1 MANKRISEL
10 TSASA
15 LTLTDLLALVNDAQT
30 KKVTLSTLLSFIV
43 AQEQFATLDSGGKI
57 PLAQLPDSIT
67 GSLHY
72 QTTWDADLNLPAIPI
87 ASATNLGWYYVVGT
101 AGETIVNGIS
111 DWKVGDWLISNGEAW
126 QKIDNTDAVLSWNG
140 RMGAVMPES
149 GDYDTDDVTEAGN
162 KYFTEARVLAALL
175 ASLSVPSSPAAAIT
189 SSDSVLTA
197 MGKLQGQL
205 NDREVAA
212 NKGVAGGYPELD
224 GSGKIPTSQLPGSVI
239 GATIYQG
246 TWDGTGTPG
255 TASTS
260 KGHYYVLSAN
270 SSTVVDGT
278 GDWKIGDWIISNG
291 SIWQKVDNTDAI
303 SSWNGRTGAVI
314 PMTNDYTTSQ
324 VPEEANLYFTTARVL
339 STLLAG
345 LSVPSS
351 PVSTITSSH
360 SVLAALGRLQGQIN
374 DREVASNKGA
384 VNGYAGLDGTG
395 KVPTTQLPAS
405 VLGAANYQ
413 GTWNGVLAMPP
424 ASSGNK
430 GHYLVLSANSSAV
443 VDGTGDWKI
452 GDWIISNGTIWQ
464 KVDNSD
470 AVSSFAGRSGAV
482 TPQLGDYTTSIVAE
496 GTNKYYT
503 AARVLAE
510 VLAGINTSQT
520 TAITSSDS
528 VLTALG
534 KAQGQINTREFAS
547 NKGVSFGYAGL
558 DAAGIVPRTQIP
570 KGTRTI
576 DLDFTGYTVS
586 GTTNDYL
593 YGFSIPSGTFAAGDQ
608 LNVRIWFGGTN
619 NANAKTLRV
628 YFNTANSLSGATLVG
643 TYGVTSGAASAKF
656 EREFSFITNTTTKAG
671 VAAAT
676 SSSNG
681 ENTATADAAFTI
693 PSVSAGFW
701 VVIAGQKANNADTMK
716 VERIELSGLFS

>member
-314 PMTNDYTTSQ
+314 PMYNDYTTSQ
-324 VPEEANLYFTTARVL
+324 VPEEANLYFT
-339 STLLAG
+339 
-345 LSVPSS
+345 
-351 PVSTITSSH
+351 
-360 SVLAALGRLQGQIN
+360 
-374 DREVASNKGA
+374 
-384 VNGYAGLDGTG
+384 
-395 KVPTTQLPAS
+395 
-405 VLGAANYQ
+405 
-413 GTWNGVLAMPP
+413 
-424 ASSGNK
+424 
-430 GHYLVLSANSSAV
+430 
-443 VDGTGDWKI
+443 
-452 GDWIISNGTIWQ
+452 
-464 KVDNSD
+464 
-470 AVSSFAGRSGAV
+470 
-482 TPQLGDYTTSIVAE
+482 
-496 GTNKYYT
+496 
-503 AARVLAE
+503 AARVSSAILS
-510 VLAGINTSQT
+510 GFSSQNNPILGT
-520 TAITSSDS
+520 ESVVTAFS
-528 VLTALG
+528 
-534 KAQGQINTREFAS
+534 KAQGQIAARELAS
-547 NKGVSFGYAGL
+547 NKGIASGYASL
-558 DAAGIVPRTQIP
+558 DSNTRVPKAQLP
-570 KGTRTI
+570 KGEVSLG
-576 DLDFTGYTVS
+576 LDFTSSSLTLPINTTTEIILFS
-586 GTTNDYL
+586 KQIAAGTL
-593 YGFSIPSGTFAAGDQ
+593 AAGDQ
-608 LNVRIWFGGTN
+608 LNLSAWIATTNGVTNQKVFNVYFHTSNSIGGTLV
-619 NANAKTLRV
+619 ASYKTTL
-628 YFNTANSLSGATLVG
+628 ANSSLRMS
-643 TYGVTSGAASAKF
+643 
-656 EREFSFITNTTTKAG
+656 REFSLISNTTTKAG
-671 VAAAT
+671 IAGV
-676 SSSNG
+676 SSSLDG
-681 ENTATADAAFTI
+681 QNTSGLDSAMTI

-701 VVIAGQKANNADTMK
+701 VIITGKRPVSNSETVKLDRVALTAWLQ
-716 VERIELSGLFS
+716 